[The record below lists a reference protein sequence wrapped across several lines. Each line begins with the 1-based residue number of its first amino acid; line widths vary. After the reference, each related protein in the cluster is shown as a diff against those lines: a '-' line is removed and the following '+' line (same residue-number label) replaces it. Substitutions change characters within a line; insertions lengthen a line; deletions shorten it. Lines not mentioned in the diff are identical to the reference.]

1 MLFQFVSFQYYVT
14 RFIFSGVFFCFLV
27 FFFFF
32 FLFSPS
38 PLPKLLSM
46 CYGNAALLSTHE
58 VPAFIGG

>member
-1 MLFQFVSFQYYVT
+1 MHFQFSSLQYYVPQ
-14 RFIFSGVFFCFLV
+14 FIFSGFLEFIFFPL
-27 FFFFF
+27 
-32 FLFSPS
+32 SS

>member
-1 MLFQFVSFQYYVT
+1 MHFPFVSIQYYVT
-14 RFIFSGVFFCFLV
+14 QFIFSG
-27 FFFFF
+27 FFFP
-32 FLFSPS
+32 PS

>member
-14 RFIFSGVFFCFLV
+14 QFIFSGVFFW
-27 FFFFF
+27 FF
-32 FLFSPS
+32 FLFFSFSPS